1 MKFKVRLLAIFLIG
15 LFSIQPTISLSD
27 DSLETV
33 QLTLVIT
40 AADEINL
47 TAVKQVEKGINSF
60 EAISELVAM
69 KAKETDMGTYEELTI
84 SPKMIT
90 EFVSFAQKTKLIDE
104 PKNIKANYWDEKKQ
118 RIILFVKNLFAILF
132 FLKSSFWRLYFIL
145 FNIKFTQS

>member
-1 MKFKVRLLAIFLIG
+1 MKFKVRILAILLIG

-60 EAISELVAM
+60 EAIGQLVAM
-69 KAKETDMGTYEELTI
+69 KAKETDWGPQIMSLGGVEAIGNTYWALYVNG
-84 SPKMIT
+84 SMSMVGAKD
-90 EFVSFAQKTKLIDE
+90 V
-104 PKNIKANYWDEKKQ
+104 
-118 RIILFVKNLFAILF
+118 ILLADTFIRLNLEAF
-132 FLKSSFWRLYFIL
+132 
-145 FNIKFTQS
+145 